1 MLNLNENIMPA
12 GRRVAL
18 DETGLPKY
26 MRSTIGALFDSAEE
40 KASFPLDKKITNSD
54 LHEMLLMTGF
64 NSSSHA
70 RKVDFFPQN
79 KPVTN
84 E

>member
-1 MLNLNENIMPA
+1 MINLNENSIMPA

-26 MRSTIGALFDSAEE
+26 MRSTIGFLFDSAE
-40 KASFPLDKKITNSD
+40 KKVSFPLDKKITNAD

-64 NSSSHA
+64 NSSNHA
-70 RKVDFFPQN
+70 RKVDFFP
-79 KPVTN
+79 
-84 E
+84 

>member
-1 MLNLNENIMPA
+1 MPA
-12 GRRVAL
+12 GRRVSL

-26 MRSTIGALFDSAEE
+26 MRSTIGNLFDSAD
-40 KASFPLDKKITNSD
+40 KKVSFPLDKKITNAD

-64 NSSSHA
+64 NSSNHA